1 MQLTFITSERN
12 SVVLFNGKFISELN
26 LNLLQSFI
34 LIIGL
39 ILFSIDLHILSR
51 TFVIFLLRKLLG
63 TTKYL
68 SLDFFLYNQLND

>member
-12 SVVLFNGKFISELN
+12 SIVFFNGKFISELN

-39 ILFSIDLHILSR
+39 ILFSIDFHILLK
-51 TFVIFLLRKLLG
+51 TLAIFLLRKLLE

-68 SLDFFLYNQLND
+68 SLDPSISSI

>member
-12 SVVLFNGKFISELN
+12 SIAVFNGKFISELN

-34 LIIGL
+34 LVIGL
-39 ILFSIDLHILSR
+39 ILFSIDLHILLR
-51 TFVIFLLRKLLG
+51 TLVILLLRKLLE

-68 SLDFFLYNQLND
+68 SLDPSISFI

>member
-12 SVVLFNGKFISELN
+12 SIVVFNDKFISELN

-34 LIIGL
+34 LIMEL
-39 ILFSIDLHILSR
+39 MLFSIDFHILSR
-51 TFVIFLLRKLLG
+51 TLVIFLLRKLLE

-68 SLDFFLYNQLND
+68 SLDPSISSI

>member
-12 SVVLFNGKFISELN
+12 SIVVFNGKFISELLQ

-39 ILFSIDLHILSR
+39 ILFSIDLHILLR
-51 TFVIFLLRKLLG
+51 TLVILLLRKLLE

-68 SLDFFLYNQLND
+68 SLDPSISSI